1 MSREIFV
8 HMDLK
13 GKAYFVGRLWIHL
26 SKGHERASF
35 EYSSEWRTSPVHFS
49 LEPALEMGE
58 GTFHTD
64 KALFGSIG
72 DSAPDRWGRLLM
84 ERREARRAR
93 SEKRRARKLHESD
106 YLLMVNDVARQGAL
120 RFSENIDGSFLATE
134 TDIPIPP
141 IVYLERLLTAS
152 DRIQAREEMDE
163 DIRDL
168 VDPGASIGGAR
179 PKASV
184 FDNEGNLLIAKFPSR
199 NDDWDVELWEFLS
212 FRMAKRASLSV
223 PEFRLEKILNR
234 NLLLLKRF
242 DRRGQEV
249 RIPFLSAMSM
259 LEASDGDHGSYLDL
273 GEILREY
280 GSSPGEDLENLWRRM
295 VFNIMISNV
304 DDHLRNH
311 GFLYQGTSGWR
322 LSPVYDLEPTP
333 EHKKPR
339 VLHTRI
345 DFYDGTASLEL
356 AYEVAEEF
364 GLDPGKA
371 RRIAKEVAMAVKD
384 WDKEAI
390 RFGAG
395 KDEVEYMR
403 SAFDHGDLDQALK
416 GKAKAVI

>member
-8 HMDLK
+8 HIDLK
-13 GKAYFVGRLWIHL
+13 KRAYFVGRLWIHV
-26 SKGHERASF
+26 SKGRERASF
-35 EYSSEWRTSPVHFS
+35 EYSAEWRSSPVHFS
-49 LEPALEMGE
+49 LEPLLEIGE
-58 GTFHTD
+58 GTFHTE
-64 KALFGSIG
+64 KSLFGSMG
-72 DSAPDRWGRLLM
+72 DSAPDRWGRILM
-84 ERREARRAR
+84 ERREARRAK
-93 SEKRRARKLHESD
+93 SENRRARKLYESD
-106 YLLMVNDVARQGAL
+106 YLLMVNDLARQGAL
-120 RFSENIDGSFLATE
+120 RFSESMDGPFLATG
-134 TDIPIPP
+134 TDVPIPP
-141 IVYLERLLTAS
+141 IVYLERLLNAS
-152 DRIQAREEMDE
+152 DRILARVEMDE

-184 FDNEGNLLIAKFPSR
+184 FDNEGNLLIAKFPHR
-199 NDDWDVELWEFLS
+199 NDDWDVVLWEFLS
-212 FRMAKRASLSV
+212 FRMAQRAGLFV

-234 NLLLLKRF
+234 NVLLLKRF
-242 DRRGQEV
+242 DRREQET

-259 LEASDGDHGSYLDL
+259 LGASDGDHGSYLDL

-280 GSSPGEDLENLWRRM
+280 GSSPSEDLVNLWRRM

-311 GFLYQGTSGWR
+311 GFLYQGTPGWR

-339 VLHTRI
+339 ILHTRI

-364 GLDPGKA
+364 GLDPGSA
-371 RRIAKEVAMAVKD
+371 RKIAGEVAIATKD
-384 WDKEAI
+384 WNNEAI

-395 KDEVEYMR
+395 KDEVERMR
-403 SAFDHGDLDQALK
+403 SAFDHGDLHQALK
-416 GKAKAVI
+416 GKTRAVI

>member
-58 GTFHTD
+58 GTFYTD

-93 SEKRRARKLHESD
+93 SGKRRARKLHESD

>member
-8 HMDLK
+8 HIDLK
-13 GKAYFVGRLWIHL
+13 GKTYFVGRLWRHVN
-26 SKGHERASF
+26 KGRERASF
-35 EYSSEWRTSPVHFS
+35 EYSSEWRSSSVHFS
-49 LEPALEMGE
+49 LEPALEIGE
-58 GTFHTD
+58 GTFHTE

-84 ERREARRAR
+84 ERRETRKAR
-93 SEKRRARKLHESD
+93 SENRRARKLHESD
-106 YLLMVNDVARQGAL
+106 YLLMVNDLARQGAL
-120 RFSENIDGSFLATE
+120 RFSETIDGPFLATGA
-134 TDIPIPP
+134 DIPIPP
-141 IVYLERLLTAS
+141 IVYLERLLSAS
-152 DRIQAREEMDE
+152 DRILARTEMDD

-184 FDNEGNLLIAKFPSR
+184 SDNEGNLLIAKFPSR

-212 FRMAKRASLSV
+212 FRMAERAGLFV
-223 PEFRLEKILNR
+223 PEFRLEKIHNR

-259 LEASDGDHGSYLDL
+259 LGASDGDHGSYLDL

-280 GSSPGEDLENLWRRM
+280 GSSPSEDLVNLWRRM
-295 VFNIMISNV
+295 IFNIMISNV

-311 GFLYQGTSGWR
+311 GFLYQGTAGWR

-339 VLHTRI
+339 ILHTRI
-345 DFYDGTASLEL
+345 DLYDGTASLDL

-371 RRIAKEVAMAVKD
+371 RKIAKEVAVGVKD

-395 KDEVEYMR
+395 KDEVERMR
-403 SAFDHGDLDQALK
+403 SAFDHGDLHQALK
-416 GKAKAVI
+416 GKAKTAM

>member
-8 HMDLK
+8 HIDLK
-13 GKAYFVGRLWIHL
+13 GEAHFVGRLWLHR
-26 SKGHERASF
+26 SKGRERASF
-35 EYSSEWRTSPVHFS
+35 EYSSEWRSSPVHFS
-49 LEPALEMGE
+49 LEPALEIGE
-58 GTFHTD
+58 GSFHTD

-84 ERREARRAR
+84 ERREARRAK
-93 SEKRRARKLHESD
+93 SENRRAHKLHESD
-106 YLLMVNDVARQGAL
+106 YLLMVNDLARQGAL
-120 RFSENIDGSFLATE
+120 RFSESIDGSFLATE
-134 TDIPIPP
+134 SDVPIPP
-141 IVYLERLLTAS
+141 MVHLERLLSAS
-152 DRIQAREEMDE
+152 DRILACVEMDE

-184 FDNEGNLLIAKFPSR
+184 FDNEGNLHIAKFPSQ

-212 FRMAKRASLSV
+212 FRMAARAGLSV
-223 PEFRLEKILNR
+223 PEFRLKKILNR
-234 NLLLLKRF
+234 NVLLLKRF

-280 GSSPGEDLENLWRRM
+280 GSSPSEDLVNLWRRM

-333 EHKKPR
+333 EYKKPR
-339 VLHTRI
+339 ILHTRI
-345 DFYDGTASLEL
+345 DFYDGTASLDL

-364 GLDPGKA
+364 GLDPGRA
-371 RRIAKEVAMAVKD
+371 RKIAKEVAIAVKD

-395 KDEVEYMR
+395 KDEVERIR
-403 SAFDHGDLDQALK
+403 SAFDHGDLHQALK
-416 GKAKAVI
+416 GMA

>member
-8 HMDLK
+8 HIDLK
-13 GKAYFVGRLWIHL
+13 GKAHFVGRLWLHM
-26 SKGHERASF
+26 SKGRERASF
-35 EYSSEWRTSPVHFS
+35 EYSSEWRSSPVHFS
-49 LEPALEMGE
+49 LEPALEIGE
-58 GTFHTD
+58 GTFHTE

-84 ERREARRAR
+84 ERREARRAK
-93 SEKRRARKLHESD
+93 SENRRVRKLHESD
-106 YLLMVNDVARQGAL
+106 YLLMVSDLARQGAL
-120 RFSENIDGSFLATE
+120 RFSESIDGSFLATE

-141 IVYLERLLTAS
+141 MVYLERLLSAS
-152 DRIQAREEMDE
+152 DRILACVEMDE

-212 FRMAKRASLSV
+212 FRMAERAGLYV

-242 DRRGQEV
+242 DRQGKEV

-259 LEASDGDHGSYLDL
+259 LGASDGDHGSYLDL

-280 GSSPGEDLENLWRRM
+280 GSSPSEDLVNLWRRM

-339 VLHTRI
+339 ILHTRI
-345 DFYDGTASLEL
+345 DLYDGTASLDL

-364 GLDPGKA
+364 SLDPGKA
-371 RRIAKEVAMAVKD
+371 RKITREVAMAVKD

-395 KDEVEYMR
+395 KDEVERMR
-403 SAFDHGDLDQALK
+403 SAFDHGDLHQALK
-416 GKAKAVI
+416 GKAKAAI

>member
-35 EYSSEWRTSPVHFS
+35 EYSSEWRSSPVHFS
-49 LEPALEMGE
+49 LEPALEIGE

-106 YLLMVNDVARQGAL
+106 YLLMVNDLVRQGSL
-120 RFSENIDGSFLATE
+120 RFSESIGGSFLATE

-223 PEFRLEKILNR
+223 PEFRLEKIQNR

-242 DRRGQEV
+242 DRRRQEV

-395 KDEVEYMR
+395 KDEVEHMR

-416 GKAKAVI
+416 GKARAVI